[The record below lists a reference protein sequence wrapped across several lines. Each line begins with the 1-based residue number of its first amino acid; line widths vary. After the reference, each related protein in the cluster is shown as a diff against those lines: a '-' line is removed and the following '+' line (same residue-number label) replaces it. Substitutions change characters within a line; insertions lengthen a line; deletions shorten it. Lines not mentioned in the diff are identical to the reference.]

1 MTWQALLQ
9 CYLLNVSLNSD
20 REKEAPSRGVRR
32 DDLGGEKRR
41 TMRLKPATALQK
53 AKIVA
58 TLGPATSDR
67 KIVRQLIERGL
78 DVARLNFSHGTWDD
92 HKRMFDIV
100 REEADDLGTTVGILA
115 DLCGPKIRVGHL
127 RGGQVELKQGQ
138 RYTLTTREVEG
149 DETRVSTSYKDL
161 PRDVRSNDRILLD
174 DGLIELVVRSVEGDD
189 VVCEVVVEGVLKDKK
204 GMNIPGTP
212 LSTPAL
218 TDKDRE
224 DLAFARELGV
234 DYFALSFV
242 RRPEDVVEAKTLAG
256 DIPVIA
262 KIEKPEAVS
271 RLDEIIAVADGL
283 MVARG
288 DLGVEAGAEKVPLIQ
303 KRIIRDA
310 ALRGLPVIVATQML
324 DSMIRNPR
332 PTRAEVSDVANA
344 VLDGADAV
352 MLSGETASGAYPIR
366 ALEEMAAVIR
376 EVEGSEL
383 FQKRPVQPSMDE
395 YSFSNAIARAAVEAS
410 ENLGLKAL
418 AVYSETGHSAALT
431 SSARPQSAIVAF
443 SRHQRVLRRL
453 SLRWGVTPVLADWV
467 EGVSG
472 VVAQAERELKKRGIV
487 SPGDDIAVTFGMQDM
502 SGPGR
507 TDVLKLWRVRGE
519 SQGRK
524 SEEGSR
530 RGSEE

>member
-1 MTWQALLQ
+1 MMT
-9 CYLLNVSLNSD
+9 NI
-20 REKEAPSRGVRR
+20 
-32 DDLGGEKRR
+32 
-41 TMRLKPATALQK
+41 KPATALQK

-67 KIVRQLIERGL
+67 QTVRRLIEAGL
-78 DVARLNFSHGTWDD
+78 DVARLNFSHGTLDD
-92 HKRMFDIV
+92 HRRMFEMV
-100 REEADDLGTTVGILA
+100 REQADDLGATVGILA

-127 RGGQVELKQGQ
+127 RGGQAKLEEGA
-138 RYTLTTREVEG
+138 RFTLTTQEVEG
-149 DETRVSTSYKDL
+149 DETKVSTSYGQL
-161 PRDVRSNDRILLD
+161 PLDVRPDDRILLD
-174 DGLIELVVRSVEGDD
+174 DGLLELVVRSVERDD
-189 VVCEVVVEGVLKDKK
+189 VVCEVVIGGVLRDKK

-218 TDKDRE
+218 TDKDRR
-224 DLAFARELGV
+224 DLAFARDLGV

-242 RRPEDVVEAKTLAG
+242 RRPEDVVEAKQLAG

-262 KIEKPEAVS
+262 KIEKPEAVLS
-271 RLDEIIAVADGL
+271 LDAIIEVADGL

-310 ALRGLPVIVATQML
+310 SLKGLPVIVATQML

-344 VLDGADAV
+344 VLDGADAL

-366 ALEEMAAVIR
+366 AIEEMAAVIA

-383 FQKRPVQPSMDE
+383 FHKNPVRPRIDE

-410 ENLGLKAL
+410 NDLGLKAL

-431 SSARPQSAIVAF
+431 SAARPRSAIVAF
-443 SRHQRVLRRL
+443 SRHPHVLRRL
-453 SLRWGVTPVLADWV
+453 ALRWGVIPVLADWV

-472 VVAQAERELKKRGIV
+472 VVAQAEQELRRRGLV
-487 SPGDDIAVTFGMQDM
+487 EDGDDIAITFGMQDM

-507 TDVLKLWRVRGE
+507 TDVLKLWRVRA
-519 SQGRK
+519 
-524 SEEGSR
+524 EGDKK
-530 RGSEE
+530 GGL

>member
-1 MTWQALLQ
+1 MTM
-9 CYLLNVSLNSD
+9 
-20 REKEAPSRGVRR
+20 KI
-32 DDLGGEKRR
+32 
-41 TMRLKPATALQK
+41 KPTTALQK

-67 KIVRQLIERGL
+67 ATLRRLIETGL
-78 DVARLNFSHGTWDD
+78 DVARLNFSHGSWED
-92 HKRMFDIV
+92 HKRMFEMV
-100 REEADDLGTTVGILA
+100 HEEANALGTTVGILA

-127 RGGQVELKQGQ
+127 RGGQARLEEG
-138 RYTLTTREVEG
+138 RRFTLTTRDIEG
-149 DETRVSTSYKDL
+149 DEAGVSTSYEEL
-161 PRDVRSNDRILLD
+161 PRDVRPDDRILLD
-174 DGLIELVVRSVEGDD
+174 DGLIELVVRSVEEED
-189 VVCEVVVEGVLKDKK
+189 VICEVVVGGVLKDKK

-218 TDKDRE
+218 TDKDRG

-242 RRPEDVVEAKTLAG
+242 RRPEDVVEAKQLAG

-262 KIEKPEAVS
+262 KIEKPEAVL

-303 KRIIRDA
+303 KRIVHDA
-310 ALRGLPVIVATQML
+310 AVQGLPVIVATQML

-344 VLDGADAV
+344 VLDGADAL

-366 ALEEMAAVIR
+366 ALEEMSAVIA
-376 EVEGSEL
+376 EVEGSEV
-383 FQKRPVQPSMDE
+383 FHKRPVRPRIDE

-410 ENLGLKAL
+410 KNLGLKAL

-431 SSARPQSAIVAF
+431 SAARPQSAIVAF
-443 SRHQRVLRRL
+443 SRHPGVLRRL
-453 SLRWGVTPVLADWV
+453 TLRWGVMPVRADWV
-467 EGVSG
+467 DGVSG
-472 VVAQAERELKKRGIV
+472 VVAQAERELMSRNLVKE
-487 SPGDDIAVTFGMQDM
+487 GDDIAVTFGMQDM

-507 TDVLKLWRVRGE
+507 TDVLKLWRVRGKA
-519 SQGRK
+519 S
-524 SEEGSR
+524 
-530 RGSEE
+530 